1 MKNETISITLEDNE
15 RLRNDLDEIVSNN
28 VDHHNEMYENFDHS
42 NYYYLLN
49 LKTVVAVVDDSVVYD
64 LHHYSNGDLHD
75 LYIICIINLFIF
87 VINLRRLR

>member
-15 RLRNDLDEIVSNN
+15 RLQNDLDEIVSNN

-49 LKTVVAVVDDSVVYD
+49 LKTVVVDDSAVYD
-64 LHHYSNGDLHD
+64 LYHYSNGDLPD
-75 LYIICIINLFIF
+75 LYIIYIINLLIF
-87 VINLRRLR
+87 VMNLRRLR